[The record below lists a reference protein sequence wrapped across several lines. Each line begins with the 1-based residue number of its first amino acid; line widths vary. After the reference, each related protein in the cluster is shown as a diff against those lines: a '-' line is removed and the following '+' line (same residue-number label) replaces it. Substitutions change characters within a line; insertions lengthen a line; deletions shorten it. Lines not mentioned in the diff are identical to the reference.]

1 MTGYAP
7 EGVRQPDAPPQ
18 WPFGTAVPTDEPAPQ
33 TGPQKPDISDLP
45 QALW

>member
-18 WPFGTAVPTDEPAPQ
+18 WPFGTLAPTDEPAPQ
-33 TGPQKPDISDLP
+33 PQKPDLGDLP
-45 QALW
+45 EALW

>member
-7 EGVRQPDAPPQ
+7 EGVRLPGAPAE
-18 WPFGTAVPTDEPAPQ
+18 WPFGTAASTDEPAPQ
-33 TGPQKPDISDLP
+33 AWPQQPDISDLP